1 MENVDGM
8 WYAWPSKHRT
18 NRRCVNG
25 YFHQNFLV
33 RQGQWTMYDCSDTYM
48 SICVLRVDG
57 SGEKKTGSGE
67 IRESF

>member
-8 WYAWPSKHRT
+8 WYAWPSKHHT
-18 NRRCVNG
+18 SKRCVSIYYHKANL
-25 YFHQNFLV
+25 NK
-33 RQGQWTMYDCSDTYM
+33 WTMDTCSWEFM

-57 SGEKKTGSGE
+57 AGEKKTGSEE